1 MGTDLSETLKL
12 SAEEDVQGKG
22 EERGEELS
30 PPRFSSQDLGCSGT
44 PEFRKKSPSIRE
56 ALK

>member
-1 MGTDLSETLKL
+1 MGTDWSETLKL

-22 EERGEELS
+22 EERGEELG
-30 PPRFSSQDLGCSGT
+30 PPRLSSQDLGCSGN
-44 PEFRKKSPSIRE
+44 PEFRKKIPRTPE